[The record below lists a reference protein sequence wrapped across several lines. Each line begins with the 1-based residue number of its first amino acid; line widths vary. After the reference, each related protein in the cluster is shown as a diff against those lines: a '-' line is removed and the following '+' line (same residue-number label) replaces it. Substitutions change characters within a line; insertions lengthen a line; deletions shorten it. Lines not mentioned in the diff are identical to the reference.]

1 MCVVQ
6 GSREHIQH
14 NNMLD
19 QIQAALGP
27 EVLAI
32 IATAVAAVIAYLR
45 GDMSKALS
53 SVVDIETQLR
63 NLLAEEFASV
73 VPSSTEVRQ
82 EDITAS
88 ISGQYGPEAAENILF
103 LDGRYF
109 ATDADGFDSMDRLD
123 VIEYLPYRPARFD
136 CENFADLFK
145 TISALIYGVNTVG
158 VVIDWDGGHAYN
170 IVYLEDGRVFLYEP
184 QTGDRPQV
192 GDALSDDESYTMD
205 NVDIFF

>member
-1 MCVVQ
+1 
-6 GSREHIQH
+6 
-14 NNMLD
+14 
-19 QIQAALGP
+19 
-27 EVLAI
+27 
-32 IATAVAAVIAYLR
+32 
-45 GDMSKALS
+45 
-53 SVVDIETQLR
+53 
-63 NLLAEEFASV
+63 
-73 VPSSTEVRQ
+73 
-82 EDITAS
+82 
-88 ISGQYGPEAAENILF
+88 

-109 ATDADGFDSMDRLD
+109 ATNADGFDSMDRLD

-192 GDALSDDESYTMD
+192 GDALNDDESYTMD

>member
-1 MCVVQ
+1 
-6 GSREHIQH
+6 
-14 NNMLD
+14 MLD

-88 ISGQYGPEAAENILF
+88 ISGQYGPEAARTSSSWT
-103 LDGRYF
+103 G
-109 ATDADGFDSMDRLD
+109 ATSPQTQTALTAWTDSM
-123 VIEYLPYRPARFD
+123 
-136 CENFADLFK
+136 
-145 TISALIYGVNTVG
+145 
-158 VVIDWDGGHAYN
+158 
-170 IVYLEDGRVFLYEP
+170 
-184 QTGDRPQV
+184 
-192 GDALSDDESYTMD
+192 
-205 NVDIFF
+205 